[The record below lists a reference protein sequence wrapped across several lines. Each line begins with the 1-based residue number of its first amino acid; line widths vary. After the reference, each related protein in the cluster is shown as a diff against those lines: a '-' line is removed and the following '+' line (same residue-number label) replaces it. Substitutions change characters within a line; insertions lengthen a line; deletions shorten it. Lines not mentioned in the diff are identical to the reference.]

1 MRQIVRADEDARR
14 DLFGEFA
21 MRSVDASSVLI
32 PRPFG
37 ELAQLPDEEGYM
49 GCVEFVPKTTD
60 HRTQLL
66 LTNGIAPP
74 VAG

>member
-1 MRQIVRADEDARR
+1 
-14 DLFGEFA
+14 

-37 ELAQLPDEEGYM
+37 ELAQLPDEEGHM